1 MRKQP
6 KKSTK
11 KLASAKRL
19 EPVRT
24 LKQGIPD
31 NHNESFLRS

>member
-19 EPVRT
+19 EPQKT
-24 LKQGIPD
+24 LRLAA